1 MKELVSARR
10 QVHRAH
16 IILDQL
22 GTRLGCEVHNGSRDG
37 ATLRPSKAAMLPST
51 FGLQLLDGGLL
62 SCVVIRRSRLGVAVR
77 FASA

>member
-22 GTRLGCEVHNGSRDG
+22 GTRLDCEVHNGSRDG
-37 ATLRPSKAAMLPST
+37 ATLRPSKAAMPST
-51 FGLQLLDGGLL
+51 FDLQLLDGGLL